1 VVWQIRAKK
10 PESVVENIALFGGK
24 RPQINLRATIQR
36 PINRAFG
43 AQNRIYPV
51 PFCSSAIYRGAVTAR
66 GEPMFVT
73 SENTEAKSQNTQ
85 FQK

>member
-10 PESVVENIALFGGK
+10 PESVVENIALFGEK

-36 PINRAFG
+36 PINRAFA

-51 PFCSSAIYRGAVTAR
+51 LFCSPAIYRGAVTAR

-73 SENTEAKSQNTQ
+73 SENTEAGSRNTQ
-85 FQK
+85 IQN